1 MRLSRLA
8 GLTKE
13 MKCQKQI
20 TKNGR
25 GGFKDEPVTTITR
38 FDSKS
43 KTHIEVKCPDIVKQY
58 NKSMRE
64 SI

>member
-1 MRLSRLA
+1 MRLSRLT

-20 TKNGR
+20 TNNGR
-25 GGFKDEPVTTITR
+25 GDFTR